1 MVAKLMKL
9 MTHILL
15 ITSAIC
21 ALPSIAYQDE
31 KKQLDTVKSE
41 IKTQRATIKQIDSKK
56 EKLEKQLKANEL
68 AISEVAKVLS
78 NTNKK
83 KIDIS
88 QKIAKIN
95 ADIKITNSKKQ
106 QQETVLAKQLKT
118 AYASGQHDYL
128 KMLLSQD
135 ASQDTQRTLTYYQYL
150 NEARVEAID
159 SFKQTI
165 LNLKNLE
172 EEALQQEHL
181 LAEVLSQQK
190 QEQEALKSKQ
200 AERKQTIAQLNKRIL
215 SSEERLAKLLAEEQ
229 YLAAEIQRLAELAK
243 RSTQM
248 NGLAKLKKKLRWP
261 VKGRIIKNFGARK
274 QGYLKWKGILMR
286 AKLGQS
292 VNAIHGGKVLFSDWL
307 KGYGLVTVV
316 DHGKGYMSLYGHN
329 QALLKSVGDTVESG
343 EPIALAGQSGGQAT
357 PSLYF
362 EIRYQGKAV
371 NPRSW
376 FN

>member
-1 MVAKLMKL
+1 MQ
-9 MTHILL
+9 ILL
-15 ITSAIC
+15 IYSVVFAT
-21 ALPSIAYQDE
+21 PSLAYQDE
-31 KKQLDTVKSE
+31 KKQLNEIKSE

-68 AISEVAKVLS
+68 AISKAAKALAS
-78 NTNKK
+78 TTQTKD
-83 KIDIS
+83 DIGK
-88 QKIAKIN
+88 QIQELK
-95 ADIKITNSKKQ
+95 ADIDKTSHLKS
-106 QQETVLAKQLKT
+106 QQEQVLAKQLKT

-128 KMLLSQD
+128 KMLLSQE
-135 ASQDTQRTLTYYQYL
+135 ASNDTQRTLTYYQYL
-150 NEARVEAID
+150 NEARVNAID

-165 LNLKNLE
+165 NKLTQ
-172 EEALQQEHL
+172 LQQSAKEKEDEL
-181 LAEVLSQQK
+181 VQVLAQQK
-190 QEQEALKSKQ
+190 QQQQALKNTQ
-200 AERKQTIAQLNKRIL
+200 DERKKTIAQLNKKIL
-215 SSEERLAKLLAEEQ
+215 SSEEKLAKLLAEEQ

-248 NGLAKLKKKLRWP
+248 EGLAKLKKRLKWP
-261 VKGRIIKNFGARK
+261 LKGRIIKNFGARK

-292 VNAIHGGKVLFSDWL
+292 VNAINDGKVLFSDWL

-343 EPIALAGQSGGQAT
+343 ETIALAGQSGGQAT

-371 NPRSW
+371 NPRPW
-376 FN
+376 FK

>member
-1 MVAKLMKL
+1 MKL
-9 MTHILL
+9 MVQILL
-15 ITSAIC
+15 MTSVVF

-68 AISEVAKVLS
+68 AISEVAKALS

-83 KIDIS
+83 KVDIS
-88 QKIAKIN
+88 QQIKTLN
-95 ADIKITNSKKQ
+95 ADIKETTSQKK

-135 ASQDTQRTLTYYQYL
+135 ASQETQRTLTYYQYL

-165 LNLKNLE
+165 VKLKTLE
-172 EEALQQEHL
+172 EQAQQQEEL
-181 LAEVLSQQK
+181 LIEVLAQ
-190 QEQEALKSKQ
+190 QEQEQKALKSKQ
-200 AERKQTIAQLNKRIL
+200 ADRKKTISQLNKKIL
-215 SSEERLAKLLAEEQ
+215 SSEEKLAKLLSEEQ
-229 YLAAEIQRLAELAK
+229 YLAAEIQRIAELAK
-243 RSTQM
+243 RSSQM
-248 NGLAKLKKKLRWP
+248 NGLAKLKKKLKWP
-261 VKGRIIKNFGARK
+261 LKGRIMKNFGARK

-343 EPIALAGQSGGQAT
+343 EAIALAGQSGGQAT

>member
-1 MVAKLMKL
+1 MQLL
-9 MTHILL
+9 LL
-15 ITSAIC
+15 ISVVIAM
-21 ALPSIAYQDE
+21 PSNAYQDE
-31 KKQLDTVKSE
+31 KKQLDSVKSE

-56 EKLEKQLKANEL
+56 EKLEKQLRTNEL
-68 AISEVAKVLS
+68 AISEAAKALATTNQKKS
-78 NTNKK
+78 DIKQQINTL
-83 KIDIS
+83 
-88 QKIAKIN
+88 N
-95 ADIKITNSKKQ
+95 ADIKKTNIQKQ
-106 QQETVLAKQLKT
+106 QQESVLAKQLKT

-128 KMLLSQD
+128 KMLLSQE

-150 NEARVEAID
+150 NEARVTAID
-159 SFKQTI
+159 SFKETI
-165 LNLKNLE
+165 IKLRNLE
-172 EEALQQEHL
+172 QEAQQQQAL
-181 LAEVLSQQK
+181 LAEVLTQQK
-190 QEQEALKSKQ
+190 FEQEALKSKQ
-200 AERKQTIAQLNKRIL
+200 KERKQTIAQLNKKIL
-215 SSEERLAKLLAEEQ
+215 SSEEKLAKLLAEEQ

-248 NGLAKLKKKLRWP
+248 NGLAKLKKKLKWP
-261 VKGRIIKNFGARK
+261 LKGRIMKNFGARK

-286 AKLGQS
+286 ANLGQT

-343 EPIALAGQSGGQAT
+343 EAIALAGQSGGQAN